1 MSIIL
6 FLMATFL
13 GAVSS
18 DGTCCH
24 EVRLNTCGSKH
35 ATSNGP
41 FDLDGVGHISNCFRT
56 KRETCTYTICENEA
70 PEFKMTAKTTNG
82 WCYQLYINDCH
93 KGELWAQTDSADVQW
108 IRTMPWPSCD
118 GNCPGTR
125 KTTSPTRSPTTTSPT
140 RSPTTRSPTTTSP
153 TSAWPTSPITSMTN
167 AGVSGGSGRSSTW
180 SQPDA
185 GASGVS
191 SPGGTSPT
199 NRPTDAGASGA
210 ISPGGRSPTN
220 RPTDAGASSVSNGGG
235 NGKVPLLQF
244 FDDPG
249 CNQANSPQVYGQW
262 GCNKVEAFGGSMF
275 IKECAKIFLYE
286 HFSDYECLNSTFQ
299 VTAGIETRKCHKFP
313 NSDV

>member
-125 KTTSPTRSPTTTSPT
+125 KTTSPTRSPT
-140 RSPTTRSPTTTSP
+140 RSPTTRSPTGRSP
-153 TSAWPTSPITSMTN
+153 TNRLT
-167 AGVSGGSGRSSTW
+167 
-180 SQPDA
+180 DA

-191 SPGGTSPT
+191 DGGS
-199 NRPTDAGASGA
+199 
-210 ISPGGRSPTN
+210 
-220 RPTDAGASSVSNGGG
+220 